1 MALSDSV
8 KDSLKDAEGNLR
20 NALAFAARGEKPHV
34 CKSIAEMISSIETLT
49 TIEEIFDKLDNRRE
63 GDSGKWGPLTDIGE

>member
-8 KDSLKDAEGNLR
+8 KDSLRDAEGNLR

-34 CKSIAEMISSIETLT
+34 CKSIAEMISNIETLT
-49 TIEEIFDKLDNRRE
+49 TLEDIFDKLDNRRE

>member
-8 KDSLKDAEGNLR
+8 KDSLRDAEGNLR

-34 CKSIAEMISSIETLT
+34 CKSIAEMISNIETLT
-49 TIEEIFDKLDNRRE
+49 TLEDIFDKLDNRKE